1 MRWAA
6 PMFEPKKLCLHCAYS
21 HWPQHSEGECHAPD
35 HDVIPTREARLDDGR
50 CGKDAPLFKPKTT
63 KS

>member
-35 HDVIPTREARLDDGR
+35 HDVISTREARLDDGR